1 MLRLSSAL
9 IFFVILLSCNLA
21 LTGGRLF
28 QSETYDYCDPKLK
41 LCEVPGDHTMCKFS
55 SAGLSA
61 RCSPN
66 LQEPLGAADKTRI
79 LLLHNRFRNAVATG
93 SEKNKYSKLPT
104 SSNMRQIY
112 WDEELEKIS
121 TRWAEQCVSTTGNPY
136 DKCRNT
142 KRFVVSQNVGTRQ
155 VNGTGVG
162 KQTQQIVLSWFR
174 VSKDFDPDLIDKF
187 QLYVHFSRL
196 KRTERFSTVRHNKP
210 AIVSKILPRIIINK
224 FKIVLINCV
233 YEFRTNGNKTR
244 SKDLVNIIWGET
256 YAMGCARVLF
266 QEELPVTESELKKK
280 SVWHM
285 ERLVCNYGPG
295 SSESGKSIY
304 KRGVPCENCPQGTEC
319 SSQYSGLCAI
329 QNNTEKIND
338 SQRTATP
345 RSFSPDVLKSREQG
359 KSFDENSKSE
369 LMWHYPEDGV
379 NLHGEE
385 ATTEIHPGNASSLP
399 PIGTTRCLEKECR
412 RENTAPGNSNT
423 NRITIKD
430 FTPHKIE
437 DMLKSAK
444 SPARLVSEELGKRET
459 NSENGWDKTVV
470 IYKKQKWTVPNGK
483 RPVREVLKRKP
494 TMAEENEKNCK
505 CFDLVQKAIVSM
517 QPVSNSL
524 ASKETNTQIWNQ
536 PRRSIN

>member
-9 IFFVILLSCNLA
+9 IFFVILLSYNHLA

-104 SSNMRQIY
+104 SSNMRQIQLSEFVFGAFLKNQPSAICFQY

-162 KQTQQIVLSWFR
+162 KQTQQIVFSWFR
-174 VSKDFDPDLIDKF
+174 ISKDFDPDLIDKF
-187 QLYVHFSRL
+187 QL
-196 KRTERFSTVRHNKP
+196 
-210 AIVSKILPRIIINK
+210 
-224 FKIVLINCV
+224 
-233 YEFRTNGNKTR
+233 TNGNKTR

-266 QEELPVTESELKKK
+266 QEELPVTENELKKK
-280 SVWHM
+280 SNWHT

-329 QNNTEKIND
+329 QNNTQKIND

-345 RSFSPDVLKSREQG
+345 RSFSTDILKSREQG
-359 KSFDENSKSE
+359 ESFEENSKSE
-369 LMWHYPEDGV
+369 LMWHHPEDGV
-379 NLHGEE
+379 ELNGEE
-385 ATTEIHPGNASSLP
+385 ATAEIYPGNASSLP

-412 RENTAPGNSNT
+412 RESTTPGNSNT

-430 FTPHKIE
+430 FTQHKIE

-483 RPVREVLKRKP
+483 RAVREVLKRKP

-505 CFDLVQKAIVSM
+505 CFDLVGAQGARIKLFDPERPRFQKESGENERSFSGEVSH
-517 QPVSNSL
+517 QGSHR
-524 ASKETNTQIWNQ
+524 AQQ
-536 PRRSIN
+536 RSPQALCAFDAESAL